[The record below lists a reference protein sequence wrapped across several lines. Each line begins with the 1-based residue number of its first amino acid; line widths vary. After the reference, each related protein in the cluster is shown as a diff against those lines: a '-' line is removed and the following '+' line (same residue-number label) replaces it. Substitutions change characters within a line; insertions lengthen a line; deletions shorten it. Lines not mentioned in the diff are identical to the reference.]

1 MFILIT
7 PDEDG
12 NHLRAFSTE
21 AELAVWLDDL
31 YGEDTTTSVEFKDAA
46 WFKDH
51 PDPMYWPTKI
61 GFTAQAGRT
70 ETAVLLKGEV
80 IVPKAVEVVKRW
92 EV

>member
-12 NHLRAFSTE
+12 RHMNTFKTE
-21 AELAVWLDDL
+21 AELAVWLDEM
-31 YGEDTTTSVEFKDAA
+31 YGEDTTTSVEFKDAQFFLA
-46 WFKDH
+46 N
-51 PDPMYWPTKI
+51 PDPYYWPRKI
-61 GFTAQAGRT
+61 SPVNDNRT

-80 IVPKAVEVVKRW
+80 VVPKAVEVVKRW